1 MTNCQQESDE
11 NFISKKIIKEKKQM
25 LRKILQLFPSGIIF
39 YSEVEGIFYKN
50 KFWLDLVSKYKLEY
64 DLEFWKSRLHVNK
77 VFPKVQNY
85 IDESLRAEDKETEIM
100 LNSLYLREN
109 SKYTLM
115 DEIMKI
121 HKHFY
126 EKNIEYHKIDEFG
139 MDDFM
144 IHENLDFNEYEIKNL
159 HGKQISEFS
168 AKFSAFNFSAEEKS
182 IMIVINDIS
191 ERARLRES
199 KISEMLKTIML

>member
-1 MTNCQQESDE
+1 
-11 NFISKKIIKEKKQM
+11 
-25 LRKILQLFPSGIIF
+25 
-39 YSEVEGIFYKN
+39 
-50 KFWLDLVSKYKLEY
+50 
-64 DLEFWKSRLHVNK
+64 
-77 VFPKVQNY
+77 
-85 IDESLRAEDKETEIM
+85 
-100 LNSLYLREN
+100 
-109 SKYTLM
+109 
-115 DEIMKI
+115 MKI

-199 KISEMLKTIML
+199 KISEMLKTIMLWSISHELRTPVNQINGALTLILPTLATSEQRNLIRIANSSTELLKSKVDDMLDFYEVETGNFKSEYDKVSSKITFRSSKYLYSLQLWI